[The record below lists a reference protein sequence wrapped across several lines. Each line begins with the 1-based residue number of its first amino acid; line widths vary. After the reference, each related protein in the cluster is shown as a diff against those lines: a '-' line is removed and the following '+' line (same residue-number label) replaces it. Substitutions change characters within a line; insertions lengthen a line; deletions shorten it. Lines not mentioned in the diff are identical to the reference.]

1 MLKTGTLPLC
11 AIVASIL
18 SSIRASLRLSF
29 LAWVVLA
36 AAQVNTLPHISITP
50 VNPSVLSGGKQ
61 QFTALVVNTSD
72 TGVRWWASAGTI
84 SNNGLFVAPEVS
96 SQQTVRVTATSV
108 AALLVRAS
116 VEVTVIPSQP
126 LRITTSSLAAA
137 KIDSSYDAHLSAR
150 GGVSPYHWTLSSGA
164 LPTGLQLNRSI
175 GVISGVPSKIG
186 TFEFAVTLKDARG
199 DKTTRSLA
207 LTISPVFQGTFD
219 GPAELPRVYLQT
231 ALSNTPAPGKTI
243 QVRAGGD
250 FQAALNRA
258 NCGDTITLQAGATFA
273 GVFSFPNKS
282 CDAGRWIIVRT
293 SAPDSQ
299 LPPEGS
305 RLTPCYAGVS
315 SLPGRP
321 DFHCASTRNVLPK
334 LIFAGVSGNGPV
346 TFAAGAN
353 HYRLEGLEIT
363 RTVSE
368 NRVTALVAPDQSSP
382 ADHII
387 LDRVWVHGTP
397 QDETTRGVFLNNT
410 SHVAIVDSFFTDF
423 HCVAITGACTDAQAI
438 GGGSGDLPSGPYKIV
453 NNFLEASGENILF
466 GGGPA
471 TTTPADI
478 EIRHNHLFKPLIWMS
493 GQPGYVGGTDG
504 HPFIVKNLFELKN
517 ARRVLFEGNVAE
529 YTWGG
534 FTQAG
539 YALMLTPKNQAGTDG
554 SNLCPA
560 CLVTDVTVRY
570 STISHAGAGI
580 NIANSVSSNGGIAT
594 AGTRYSIH
602 DITIDDINGDVYL
615 GGGPLIL
622 VLNGWRTHILSHIT
636 INHITGFGDPALST
650 LSVGNDRSHPKMS
663 HFVYTNNLVLAGLY
677 PVWSAGGK
685 TDCAHSTVP
694 IRVIDTCFEPY
705 AFVNNA
711 IIASPANYP
720 PAKWPPRNY
729 FPPDAAAVHF
739 AHYNNAKGGD
749 YRLLP
754 SSPFKHAGT
763 DGKDLGADIDAI
775 QAATQGAD

>member
-1 MLKTGTLPLC
+1 MFKLGTLPLG
-11 AIVASIL
+11 AIVTRFL
-18 SSIRASLRLSF
+18 SSVLFSLCLT
-29 LAWVVLA
+29 LLGITLA
-36 AAQVNTLPHISITP
+36 AAQINTLPRISITP
-50 VNPSVLSGGKQ
+50 LNPSVSSGGKL
-61 QFTALVVNTSD
+61 QFTALVVNTSE

-84 SNNGLFVAPEVS
+84 SRDGLFLAPEVT
-96 SQQTVRVTATSV
+96 SQQFVRVTAASV
-108 AALLVRAS
+108 VGLAVRAS
-116 VEVTVIPSQP
+116 VEVAVIPAQP
-126 LRITTSSLAAA
+126 LRITTSRLAAA
-137 KIDSSYDAHLSAR
+137 NIDSSYDAQLSAR
-150 GGVSPYHWTLSSGA
+150 GGTSPYHWTLSSGA
-164 LPTGLQLNRSI
+164 LPPGVRLKRST
-175 GVISGVPSKIG
+175 GVISGVPSKTG
-186 TFEFAVTLKDARG
+186 TFEFAVTLKDARAEE
-199 DKTTRSLA
+199 TTRPLA
-207 LTISPVFQGTFD
+207 LTVSPVFSGTFD

-231 ALSNTPAPGKTI
+231 ARSDTPAPGKI
-243 QVRAGGD
+243 IPVRAGGD

-273 GVFSFPNKS
+273 GDFSFPQKS
-282 CDAGRWIIVRT
+282 CDAARWITVRT
-293 SAPDSQ
+293 SAPDSE

-321 DFHCASTRNVLPK
+321 DFHCSCTKNVLAK
-334 LIFAGVSGNGPV
+334 LLFAGASGNGPV

-363 RTVSE
+363 RVVSE
-368 NRVTALVAPDQSSP
+368 NRITALVAPEVRSP

-397 QDETTRGVFLNNT
+397 HDETTRGVFLNNT
-410 SHVAIVDSFFTDF
+410 SYVAIVDSFFTDF

-438 GGGSGDLPSGPYKIV
+438 GGGGGDLPSGPYKIV

-478 EIRHNHLFKPLIWMS
+478 EVRHNHLFKPLIWMS

-517 ARRVLFEGNVAE
+517 AQRVLFEGNVAE

-539 YALMLTPKNQAGTDG
+539 YALMLTPKNQAGADG

-560 CLVTDVTVRY
+560 CVVTDVTVRY

-580 NIANSVSSNGGIAT
+580 NIANSVSSNGGIAS
-594 AGTRYSIH
+594 AGRRYSIH

-622 VLNGWRTHILSHIT
+622 VLNGWRNHVLSDIT
-636 INHITGFGDPALST
+636 INHITGFGNSSLST
-650 LSVGNDRSHPKMS
+650 LAVGNDLSHPKMS
-663 HFVYTNNLVLAGLY
+663 HFVYTNNLVLAGQY

-705 AFVNNA
+705 AFANNA
-711 IIASPANYP
+711 IIGSPANYP

-739 AHYNNAKGGD
+739 THYNKAKGGD

-775 QAATQGAD
+775 EAATQGAD